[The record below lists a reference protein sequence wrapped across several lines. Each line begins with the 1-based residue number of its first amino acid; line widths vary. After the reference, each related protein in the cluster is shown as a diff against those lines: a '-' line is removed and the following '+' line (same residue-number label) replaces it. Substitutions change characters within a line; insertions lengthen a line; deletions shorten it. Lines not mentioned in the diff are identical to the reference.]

1 MKVIYADFTK
11 RFNFR
16 IVALCGALLFQN
28 GCTLTPEYKQPAAPV
43 SMDWPELPKITL
55 DLNSGTAELSK
66 QNAEQITSS
75 QQTVADLGWEEF
87 FRDPRLR
94 ALIALG
100 LENNRD
106 LRIAVSRIEQARAQY
121 GVQVGQQFPSIALSI
136 SDVTTSLPQ
145 AMLTPGI
152 DPVSSNF
159 LGGASLVSFQFDLFG
174 KLRSLSEAAFQSYLA
189 TAEAGRNVRITLISN
204 IAQAYFN
211 ERMTELTLE
220 LVDQTLKSRQESYA
234 IVLKR
239 LNAGIATDLELN
251 QARGLLDAAS
261 ANLALYARLKSRA
274 HNALVLLVGTP
285 LTMEL
290 PAAAPFTRESVLVNI
305 PAGLPSNLLTR
316 RPDIRQAERNL
327 MSANANIGAARAA
340 FFPDIS
346 LTGLLGTNSLTLSG
360 LFKSGAY
367 YWSIAP
373 NLSLPIFNG
382 GALWANLDLAKA
394 TNREAVNQYEK
405 SIQTAFKEVSDAL
418 AGEATYGAEIQATIA
433 QQEATRKALE
443 LSNMRYRTGIDN
455 FLQAQ
460 IAQINY
466 FNAQL
471 GLIVLRYNALL
482 NRIDLYKSLGGGWET
497 GDMERKTPLMEP
509 HARN

>member
-1 MKVIYADFTK
+1 MKIMQARQAK
-11 RFNFR
+11 RDSVR
-16 IVALCGALLFQN
+16 IVGLCLVLLLQN
-28 GCTLTPEYKQPAAPV
+28 GCTLTPEYKQPAAPI
-43 SMDWPELPKITL
+43 STEWPELPKITL
-55 DLNSGTAELSK
+55 NIESGTAELST
-66 QNAEQITSS
+66 QNADQITTS
-75 QQTVADLGWEEF
+75 QQTIADLGWEEF

-94 ALIALG
+94 VLIALG
-100 LENNRD
+100 LDNNRD

-121 GVQVGQQFPSIALSI
+121 GIQVGQQYPNISLSI
-136 SDVTTSLPQ
+136 TDTKTSLPQ
-145 AMLTPGI
+145 VMLTPGV

-159 LGGASLVSFQFDLFG
+159 LGGANLVSFQLDLFG
-174 KLRSLSEAAFQSYLA
+174 QLRSLSEAAFQSYLA
-189 TAEAGRNVRITLISN
+189 SAEAGRNVRITLISN

-211 ERMTELTLE
+211 ERMTDLALE
-220 LVDQTLKSRQESYA
+220 LVDKTLKSRQEAYA

-239 LNAGIATDLELN
+239 MDAGIATDLDLN
-251 QARGLLDAAS
+251 QARSLLNAAA
-261 ANLALYARLKSRA
+261 ANLAQYARIKSRA
-274 HNALVLLVGTP
+274 HNALVLLVGRP
-285 LTMEL
+285 LNMEL
-290 PAAAPFTRESVLVNI
+290 PVAAPFNRESVLIDI

-367 YWSIAP
+367 YWSIVP

-382 GALWANLDLAKA
+382 GGLWANLDLAKA
-394 TNREAVNQYEK
+394 ANREAVNQYEK
-405 SIQTAFKEVSDAL
+405 SIQVAFKEVSDAL

-433 QQEATRKALE
+433 EQEATRKTLE
-443 LSNMRYRTGIDN
+443 LSDMRYKMGIDN

-471 GLIVLRYNALL
+471 GLITLRYNALI
-482 NRIDLYKSLGGGWET
+482 NRITLYKALGGGWET
-497 GDMERKTPLMEP
+497 SDMERKTPLLEP
-509 HARN
+509 NVNN

>member
-1 MKVIYADFTK
+1 MIGLHAYFMTHK
-11 RFNFR
+11 RTL
-16 IVALCGALLFQN
+16 IAAVWIAMSCLT
-28 GCTLTPEYKQPAAPV
+28 GCTLAPEYKQPAAPISSV
-43 SMDWPELPKITL
+43 WPDLPKITL
-55 DLNSGTAELSK
+55 DLQNGTAELSI
-66 QNAEQITSS
+66 QDPQQVTST

-87 FRDPRLR
+87 FRDPKLR

-121 GVQVGQQFPSIALSI
+121 GIQVGQQYPNISLSI
-136 SDVTTSLPQ
+136 SDVTTSLPPS
-145 AMLTPGI
+145 MLIPGT
-152 DPVSSNF
+152 DSVSSNF
-159 LGGASLVSFQFDLFG
+159 LGGASLASFQLDLFG
-174 KLRSLSEAAFQSYLA
+174 QLRSLSEAALQTYLA
-189 TAEAGRNVRITLISN
+189 TAEAGRNVRITLISD

-220 LVDQTLKSRQESYA
+220 LVVKTLKSRQEAYT
-234 IVLKR
+234 IVTQR
-239 LNAGIATDLELN
+239 LSAGIATDLDLN
-251 QARGLLDAAS
+251 QSRGLLDAAA
-261 ANLALYARLKSRA
+261 ANLAQYARLKSRA
-274 HNALVLLVGTP
+274 HNSLVLLIGSP
-285 LTMEL
+285 LPIDL
-290 PAAAPFTRESVLVNI
+290 PEAAPFTRESVLVNV

-327 MSANANIGAARAA
+327 MAANANIGAARAA
-340 FFPDIS
+340 FFPNIS
-346 LTGLLGTNSLTLSG
+346 MTGLFGNASLSLSG

-394 TNREAVNQYEK
+394 ANRESVNQYEK
-405 SIQTAFKEVSDAL
+405 SIQTAFKEVADAL

-433 QQEATRKALE
+433 QQEANRKTLE
-443 LSNMRYRTGIDN
+443 LSDMRYKMGIDN

-497 GDMERKTPLMEP
+497 GDMARKTPLLEP
-509 HARN
+509 NAQN

>member
-1 MKVIYADFTK
+1 MRHFHALFKK
-11 RFNFR
+11 RYNLHTAGLFF
-16 IVALCGALLFQN
+16 ALLLQT
-28 GCTLTPEYKQPAAPV
+28 GCTLAPEYKQPAAPI
-43 SMDWPELPKITL
+43 SSNWPELPKIDL
-55 DLNSGTAELSK
+55 DLVRGTAELSK
-66 QNAEQITSS
+66 QNAEKITST
-75 QQTVADLGWEEF
+75 QQTVADLGWEDF

-121 GVQVGQQFPSIALSI
+121 GVQVGQQFPNISLSI
-136 SDVTTSLPQ
+136 SDVTTSLPP
-145 AMLTPGI
+145 AMLTPGV

-159 LGGASLVSFQFDLFG
+159 LGGASLASFQLDLFG

-204 IAQAYFN
+204 IAQAYFY

-220 LVDQTLKSRQESYA
+220 LVDKTLKSRQEAYS

-239 LNAGIATDLELN
+239 FDAGIATDLDLN
-251 QARGLLDAAS
+251 QARGLLDAAA
-261 ANLALYARLKSRA
+261 ANLAQYARLKSRA
-274 HNALVLLVGTP
+274 HNALVLLVGRP

-290 PAAAPFTRESVLVNI
+290 PVAAPFNRESVVVSI
-305 PAGLPSNLLTR
+305 PVGLPSNLLTR

-346 LTGLLGTNSLTLSG
+346 LTGLLGTNSLSLSG

-373 NLSLPIFNG
+373 NLNLPIFNG

-394 TNREAVNQYEK
+394 ANREAVNQYEK

-443 LSNMRYRTGIDN
+443 LSDMRYKMGIDN

-497 GDMERKTPLMEP
+497 GDMERKTPLLEP
-509 HARN
+509 HAKN

>member
-1 MKVIYADFTK
+1 MKMFLSRLAKCYDWRMIGPC
-11 RFNFR
+11 
-16 IVALCGALLFQN
+16 LALLFHS
-28 GCTLTPEYKQPAAPV
+28 GCTLAPEYKQPVAPI
-43 SMDWPELPKITL
+43 SSQWPELPKITL
-55 DLNSGTAELSK
+55 DVERGTAELST
-66 QNAEQITSS
+66 QNVLQITTSK
-75 QQTVADLGWEEF
+75 QTIADLGWEKF

-100 LENNRD
+100 LDNNRD

-121 GVQVGQQFPSIALSI
+121 GVQVGQQFPSLALSI
-136 SDVTTSLPQ
+136 SDTTTSLPP

-159 LGGASLVSFQFDLFG
+159 LGGANLVSFQLDLFG
-174 KLRSLSEAAFQSYLA
+174 QLRSLSEAAFQSYLA
-189 TAEAGRNVRITLISN
+189 TAEAERNVRITLISD

-211 ERMTELTLE
+211 ERMTDLTLE
-220 LVDQTLKSRQESYA
+220 LVDKTLKSRQEAYA

-239 LNAGIATDLELN
+239 MDAGIATDLDLN
-251 QARGLLDAAS
+251 QARSLLNAAA
-261 ANLALYARLKSRA
+261 ANLAQYARLKSRA
-274 HNALVLLVGTP
+274 HNALVLLVGRP

-290 PAAAPFTRESVLVNI
+290 PEAAPFNRESVLVDI
-305 PAGLPSNLLTR
+305 PVGLPSNLLTR

-373 NLSLPIFNG
+373 NLNLPIFNG

-394 TNREAVNQYEK
+394 ANREALNQYEK
-405 SIQTAFKEVSDAL
+405 TIQTAFKEVSDAL

-433 QQEATRKALE
+433 EQEATRKALE
-443 LSNMRYRTGIDN
+443 LSNMRYTMGIDN

-466 FNAQL
+466 FNSQL
-471 GLIVLRYNALL
+471 ELIKLRFNALL
-482 NRIDLYKSLGGGWET
+482 NRVDLYKSLGGGWES
-497 GDMERKTPLMEP
+497 DYMEKKTPLLEP
-509 HARN
+509 NAKN

>member
-1 MKVIYADFTK
+1 MNNMRVGLAN
-11 RFNFR
+11 RSHSR
-16 IVALCGALLFQN
+16 MVALGIALLLQT
-28 GCTLTPEYKQPAAPV
+28 GCTLAPDYKQPDAPI
-43 SMDWPELPKITL
+43 SMEWPELPKITL
-55 DLNSGTAELSK
+55 DLARGTAELSK
-66 QNAEQITSS
+66 QSAEQVTST
-75 QQTVADLGWEEF
+75 QHTVADLGWEEF

-100 LENNRD
+100 LDNNRD

-121 GVQVGQQFPSIALSI
+121 GVQVGQQFPNISLTV

-145 AMLTPGI
+145 TMLTPGI
-152 DPVSSNF
+152 DPVNSNL
-159 LGGASLVSFQFDLFG
+159 LGGASLTSFQLDLFG
-174 KLRSLSEAAFQSYLA
+174 QLRSLSEAAFQSYLA
-189 TAEAGRNVRITLISN
+189 TAEAGRNVRISLISN
-204 IAQAYFN
+204 IAQAYFY

-220 LVDQTLKSRQESYA
+220 LVDKTLKSRQEAYA

-239 LNAGIATDLELN
+239 MDAGIATDLDLN
-251 QARGLLDAAS
+251 QARSLLDAAA
-261 ANLALYARLKSRA
+261 ANLAQYARLKSRA
-274 HNALVLLVGTP
+274 HNALILLVGTP

-290 PAAAPFTRESVLVNI
+290 PTPAPFTRESVLVNI

-346 LTGLLGTNSLTLSG
+346 LTGLLGTNSLTLNG

-367 YWSIAP
+367 YWNIAP

-394 TNREAVNQYEK
+394 ANREAVNQYEK
-405 SIQTAFKEVSDAL
+405 SIQTAFREVSDAL

-443 LSNMRYRTGIDN
+443 LSDMRYKMGIDN

-460 IAQINY
+460 IAQISY
-466 FNAQL
+466 FNSQL
-471 GLIVLRYNALL
+471 GLITLRYNALL
-482 NRIDLYKSLGGGWET
+482 NRIDLYKSLGGGWES
-497 GDMERKTPLMEP
+497 GDMERKTPLHEP
-509 HARN
+509 NAKN